1 MDKKEAYKIVFY
13 DLILS
18 GCGIFQGKYDAL
30 KGSKL
35 YMYGVSFVME
45 YIAQQVS
52 EGCYDDFSDLFMLNM
67 VKSEE
72 IANAKLGDVHIDD
85 NPGS

>member
-1 MDKKEAYKIVFY
+1 
-13 DLILS
+13 
-18 GCGIFQGKYDAL
+18 
-30 KGSKL
+30 
-35 YMYGVSFVME
+35 MYGVSFVME

-85 NPGS
+85 NPGSQI